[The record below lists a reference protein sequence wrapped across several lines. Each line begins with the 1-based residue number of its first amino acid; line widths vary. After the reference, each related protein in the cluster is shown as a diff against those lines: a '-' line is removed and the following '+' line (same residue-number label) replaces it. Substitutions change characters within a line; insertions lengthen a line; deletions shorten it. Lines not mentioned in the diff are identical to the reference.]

1 VIWTDQDKNNGIHVA
16 DLATGKKMR
25 GILHPPFGQANDVI
39 SYDKAQCYFVYIM
52 SMTYCKK
59 SLQIPKG

>member
-1 VIWTDQDKNNGIHVA
+1 MICYNFLLKDYVIWTDQDKNNGIHVA

-39 SYDKAQCYFVYIM
+39 SYDKANQPQFNG
-52 SMTYCKK
+52 K
-59 SLQIPKG
+59 